1 MKPIIIVSPRI
12 CKALSIFIE
21 VGAITLYPF
30 IISREPMSDVTL
42 NHEKIHLEQQREG
55 FILGFYALYLFY
67 WGMGIAKGYGT
78 SMAYYRIPYEQ
89 EAYDNHDNMNY
100 LETRERNAWKKYRL

>member
-1 MKPIIIVSPRI
+1 MKPIIIVSPII

-30 IISREPMSDVTL
+30 IISRVPMSDVTL

-55 FILGFYALYLFY
+55 FILGFYALYVFY
-67 WGMGIAKGYGT
+67 WIYGIAKGYGT

-89 EAYDNHDNMNY
+89 EAYENDDNMNY

>member
-30 IISREPMSDVTL
+30 IISREPMSEVTL
-42 NHEKIHLEQQREG
+42 NHEKIHLKQQAEG
-55 FILGFYALYLFY
+55 LILGFYALYIFY
-67 WGMGIAKGYGT
+67 WGMGIAKGLD
-78 SMAYYRIPYEQ
+78 SSEAYFEIPFEK
-89 EAYDNHDNMNY
+89 EAYDNHHNQDY
-100 LETRERNAWKKYRL
+100 LKERKLFAWTSYL

>member
-1 MKPIIIVSPRI
+1 MKPIVIVSPRI

-30 IISREPMSDVTL
+30 IISRNPMSDITL

-55 FILGFYALYLFY
+55 FILGFYALYIFY
-67 WGMGIAKGYGT
+67 WGMGIAKGL
-78 SMAYYRIPYEQ
+78 SSSEAYFKIPYEQ
-89 EAYDNHDNMNY
+89 EAYDNHDNPDY
-100 LETRERNAWKKYRL
+100 LKSRKRKAWKDYL

>member
-1 MKPIIIVSPRI
+1 MKPIIIVSPII

-30 IISREPMSDVTL
+30 IISREPMSEITL

-55 FILGFYALYLFY
+55 FILWFYCLYIFY
-67 WGMGIAKGYGT
+67 WGMGIAKGL
-78 SMAYYRIPYEQ
+78 SSSEAYFKIPYEQ
-89 EAYDNHDNMNY
+89 EAYDNQYDFEY
-100 LETRERNAWKKYRL
+100 LKTRKRKAWKDYL

>member
-30 IISREPMSDVTL
+30 IISRVPMSDVTL

-55 FILGFYALYLFY
+55 FILWFYALYLFY
-67 WGMGIAKGYGT
+67 WGMGIAKGL
-78 SMAYYRIPYEQ
+78 SPSEAYFKIPYEQ
-89 EAYDNHDNMNY
+89 EAYGNHHDMDY
-100 LETRERNAWKKYRL
+100 LSKRLPKAWKKYRL

>member
-1 MKPIIIVSPRI
+1 MKPIIIVSPII

-30 IISREPMSDVTL
+30 IISREPMSEVVL

-55 FILGFYALYLFY
+55 FILGFYALYVFY
-67 WGMGIAKGYGT
+67 WICGIAKGL
-78 SMAYYRIPYEQ
+78 SSSVAYYNIPYEQ
-89 EAYDNHDNMNY
+89 EAYANDHNMDY
-100 LETRERNAWKKYRL
+100 LTNRKRNSWKKYRV